1 MSIIREEIAINFQP
15 YPKTNVRCPVAA
27 CTFFAEHPYDA
38 ELGNLNSA
46 TDFALRAVEMHLIQH
61 RVPDDLDAGE
71 GPGHD
76 LGGEER
82 LGQPTVQR
90 GNPQPA
96 EGKINTGF
104 LVTNLRLS
112 IFRRGQFF
120 GPILSTPS
128 S

>member
-38 ELGNLNSA
+38 ELGNLNRA

-61 RVPDDLDAGE
+61 RVHGDLDVGA

-82 LGQPTVQR
+82 LGQPTVPRDSLLRKRSTQVFFV
-90 GNPQPA
+90 A
-96 EGKINTGF
+96 
-104 LVTNLRLS
+104 NLRLS

-120 GPILSTPS
+120 LSNFVNTF
-128 S
+128 